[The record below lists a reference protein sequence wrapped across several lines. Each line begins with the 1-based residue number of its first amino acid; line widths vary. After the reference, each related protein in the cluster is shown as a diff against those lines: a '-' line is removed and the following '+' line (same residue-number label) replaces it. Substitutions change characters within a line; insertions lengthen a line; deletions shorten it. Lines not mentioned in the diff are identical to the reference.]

1 MSRFTRQA
9 VVVLLCTAALCS
21 ASRMMTAQDEKEILD
36 KARNALTQ
44 EDLYEGAKAWSMLV
58 RNDPDAAVKFEGAY
72 NYTLAVKAYELMVA
86 ANFVDDANVVYPP
99 TFSCAT
105 FSSTSAPTSVH
116 RVRVSDVKVVA
127 ALGDSLTAA
136 FGAGSSTIIDI
147 REYRGISWSIGGDG
161 SVPSSVTLPNILR
174 KYNPNVIGFSSGI
187 GSSNTRF
194 NVAVSGAVSQDTPGQ
209 ATELVNKLRDSRNG
223 VDFNNDWKVI
233 TYFIGANNLCRYC
246 RDTNRDSA
254 ANFAS
259 NVRKALDTLA
269 QIPRTIV
276 NLVGVVDVT
285 KLKVI
290 EGPGYTGCDAVHQTV
305 CSCGTSNDAA
315 VRDSVSRVCTQYN
328 NELKNIA
335 NDARYQ
341 RDDFTVVYQP
351 MYENTQIPRDSAGNP
366 IREYFAPDCFHFAT
380 VTHQGV
386 AVTLWN
392 NMLKPNG
399 QKPAW
404 VPGQGYVCPA
414 STDYICTPRNQN
426 SAQGRCNV

>member
-1 MSRFTRQA
+1 MHRYATPLCLALALALATHA
-9 VVVLLCTAALCS
+9 VAARVTE
-21 ASRMMTAQDEKEILD
+21 AD
-36 KARNALTQ
+36 LTID
-44 EDLYEGAKAWSMLV
+44 DLVYGAKALEALQGPSFTGTLSLE
-58 RNDPDAAVKFEGAY
+58 AIK
-72 NYTLAVKAYELMVA
+72 NYTLAVKNYEAGVNDGSLSM
-86 ANFVDDANVVYPP
+86 FNVKYPP
-99 TFSCAT
+99 SFSCAT
-105 FSSTSAPTSVH
+105 FTSSSRPTSVH
-116 RVRVSDVKVVA
+116 RVRVADVKVVA
-127 ALGDSLTAA
+127 AIGDSLTAA
-136 FGAGSSTIIDI
+136 FGAAASTIADV
-147 REYRGISWSIGGDG
+147 REFRGVSWSIGGDG
-161 SVPSSVTLPNILR
+161 SLPSSVTLPNVLR
-174 KYNPNVIGFSSGI
+174 KYNPNIVGFSLGI
-187 GSSNTRF
+187 GSSQTHL
-194 NVAVSGAVSQDTPGQ
+194 NVAVTGAVVQDTPTQ
-209 ATELVNKLRDSRNG
+209 ATNLVNKMRDSREG